1 MSRLALRI
9 TGSSG
14 SGLVVSGLIVIDAL
28 KSLGFFVNADR
39 EYPSLIKGGHAGFR
53 IETDIHPVH
62 SLSSLADVVVA
73 VDRVGLMEYL
83 DVVKPGGIM
92 IHDDDRHEGIH
103 GLDEKAK
110 RRGISMNYIPARKL
124 AHELGGDMRVQNMI
138 TIGLLWRAL
147 GLPIDAVLKAAE
159 KRFRDK
165 PKLLEIDLKCL
176 EAGYHFRGA
185 SPVPSLALHV
195 PKNKKD
201 FIAIDGNDAIGIGA
215 IHAGVRAYYA
225 YPMSPSSSILTYL
238 AKTAHETG
246 MLVKQAEDEITV
258 VQMALGSMYAG
269 TRALC
274 ATSGGGYDLM
284 TETVS
289 LSGMIECPLV
299 VVICQRPGPATG
311 LPTWT
316 GQGDLNLAI
325 FSAHGEFPRIVIG
338 VSDPES
344 CFFSIQHALNL
355 AEKYQVPVLVLSE
368 KTVCETVRTIEPFP
382 QKTIPIERGLVTDK
396 KRLTTLV
403 PKDRF
408 RFTESGVSERWIPGS
423 SPAHYYGNSDEHR
436 EDGTLTEDADEAEK
450 MMNKRLQKLETIA
463 KTLPEPEIFGKKTEA
478 DISFIGWGSTK
489 NVMIDVISS
498 SKKEGISVNYLHYE
512 YLYPLKTKV
521 TEQFFASNKN
531 VSLLEGNAFGQL
543 GMLIEQKTGK
553 EFTKKFLKY
562 NGRQFFFDEVMD
574 FVRLSKKK
582 HE

>member
-1 MSRLALRI
+1 MSRLAIRI

-28 KSLGFFVNADR
+28 KHLGFYVNADR

-53 IETDIHPVH
+53 IETDVRPVH
-62 SLSSLADVVVA
+62 SLSSMADIVVA

-83 DVVKPGGIM
+83 DAVRPGGIM
-92 IHDDDRHEGIH
+92 IHDDDRHEGVH
-103 GLDEKAK
+103 GLDDKAK
-110 RRGISMNYIPARKL
+110 RRNISLNYIPARKL
-124 AHELGGDMRVQNMI
+124 AKELGGDMRVQNMI
-138 TIGLLWRAL
+138 PIGLLWKIL
-147 GLPIDAVLKAAE
+147 GLPFEALSQAAE
-159 KRFRDK
+159 KRFRKK

-176 EAGYHFRGA
+176 EAGYQFK
-185 SPVPSLALHV
+185 SITPLPSLHLPV
-195 PKNKKD
+195 PKNKKEQ
-201 FIAIDGNDAIGIGA
+201 IAIDGNEAIGIGA

-269 TRALC
+269 TRSLC

-284 TETVS
+284 TETIS
-289 LSGMIECPLV
+289 LAGMIECPLV

-316 GQGDLNLAI
+316 GQGDLHLAI
-325 FSAHGEFPRIVIG
+325 FSAHGEFPRIVLG

-344 CFFSIQHALNL
+344 CFTGIQHALNL
-355 AEKYQVPVLVLSE
+355 AEVYHVPVLVLSE
-368 KTVCETVRTIEPFP
+368 KTICETVRTIEPFP
-382 QKTIPIERGLVTDK
+382 QKTIPLERGLVTEK
-396 KRLTTLV
+396 KQLATLV

-408 RFTESGVSERWIPGS
+408 RFTETGVSKRWIPGS

-450 MMNKRLQKLETIA
+450 MMKKRLRKLDTIENV
-463 KTLPEPEIFGKKTEA
+463 LPEPEILGKKTEA
-478 DISFIGWGSTK
+478 DLSVIGWGSTK
-489 NVMIDVISS
+489 NVMKDVIFAAE
-498 SKKEGISVNYLHYE
+498 KEGISVNYLHYE
-512 YLYPLKTKV
+512 YLWPLKTK
-521 TEQFFASNKN
+521 TAEKFFASNNN
-531 VSLLEGNAFGQL
+531 VCLFEGNALGQL
-543 GMLIEQKTGK
+543 GTLLEQKTGK
-553 EFTKKFLKY
+553 RFTQKFLKH

-582 HE
+582 YE